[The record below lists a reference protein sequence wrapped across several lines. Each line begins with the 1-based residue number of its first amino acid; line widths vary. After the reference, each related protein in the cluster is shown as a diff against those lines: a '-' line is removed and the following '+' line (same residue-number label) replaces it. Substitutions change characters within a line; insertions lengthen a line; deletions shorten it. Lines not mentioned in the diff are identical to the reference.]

1 MIKII
6 VPEPRKAQ
14 TETFEPFDFAK
25 LENVSDAVSEKNG
38 KVFFRGYT
46 GETLRILMAEELASV
61 NKELI
66 KKYEPLL
73 KEEVKGGDIRKALAD
88 KIGHLAPLVTEEG
101 FIALPG
107 EEGIWNDPE
116 ISRHKKLGLIVE

>member
-14 TETFEPFDFAK
+14 TETFDPFDFAK
-25 LENVSDAVSEKNG
+25 LENVSDAVSEKSG

-46 GETLRILMAEELASV
+46 GETLRILMAEELAAV
-61 NKELI
+61 NKSLI
-66 KKYEPLL
+66 EKYEPIV
-73 KEEVKGGDIRKALAD
+73 KEKAKDGDIRKALAD

-101 FIALPG
+101 FVALPG

-116 ISRHKKLGLIVE
+116 ISRHEKLGLIVE

>member
-14 TETFEPFDFAK
+14 SETFEPFDFAK
-25 LENVSDAVSEKNG
+25 LENVSDAVSENSG

-46 GETLRILMAEELASV
+46 GETLRILMAEELAAV
-61 NKELI
+61 NKALI
-66 KKYEPLL
+66 EKYESTV
-73 KEEVKGGDIRKALAD
+73 KEQAKGGDIRKALAD

-101 FIALPG
+101 FVALPG

-116 ISRHKKLGLIVE
+116 ISRDKKLGLIVE

>member
-14 TETFEPFDFAK
+14 TETFEPFGFAK
-25 LENVSDAVSEKNG
+25 LENVSDAKSEKSG

-46 GETLRILMAEELASV
+46 GETLRILMAEELAAV
-61 NKELI
+61 NKGIIE
-66 KKYEPLL
+66 KYEPVVVAEGA
-73 KEEVKGGDIRKALAD
+73 KDVRKALAD
-88 KIGHLAPLVTEEG
+88 KAGHLAPLVTEEG

-116 ISRHKKLGLIVE
+116 ISRHEKLGLIVE